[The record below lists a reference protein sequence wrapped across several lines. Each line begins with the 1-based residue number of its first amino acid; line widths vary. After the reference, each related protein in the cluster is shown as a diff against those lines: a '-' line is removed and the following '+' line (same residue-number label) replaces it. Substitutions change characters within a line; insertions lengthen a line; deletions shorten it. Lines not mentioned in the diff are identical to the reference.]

1 MEARV
6 KPPAPYQEPAP
17 DPYSDHRPHR
27 ELGHQYA
34 LAALRDRRAF
44 MAGEL
49 DKLERRRRYLKES
62 MAHIDATLAFMAPGH
77 VPTLTKA
84 KFPRRKSKL
93 FGAGKLNHL
102 ILGTFRKADGR
113 ALSLSD
119 VVAGVVADG
128 GLGPGA
134 EAGLRR
140 TVRANLLY
148 LTSVRG
154 LLEKEGDRAMARWRL
169 V

>member
-1 MEARV
+1 M
-6 KPPAPYQEPAP
+6 
-17 DPYSDHRPHR
+17 
-27 ELGHQYA
+27 G
-34 LAALRDRRAF
+34 
-44 MAGEL
+44 
-49 DKLERRRRYLKES
+49 
-62 MAHIDATLAFMAPGH
+62 
-77 VPTLTKA
+77 
-84 KFPRRKSKL
+84 
-93 FGAGKLNHL
+93 
-102 ILGTFRKADGR
+102 

-154 LLEKEGDRAMARWRL
+154 LLEKEGNRATARWRL
-169 V
+169 ER